1 MIDTTSGP
9 RCVGAIFDRSRPPE
23 QIAEFARAAQE
34 SGVDDL
40 WFVEDLR
47 WAGSVASAATALAAT
62 RTLRVGIGIAPA
74 PLRNPA
80 LLAMEIGTLAR
91 LHPGRLV
98 AGLGHGATGWMRE
111 VGALVPNRLDLLAE
125 TTSALRALLRGEEV
139 TLHGK
144 AIHLDGM
151 RLVHPPRQAPP
162 VVLGVIG
169 PRSLELSGRVA
180 DGTLVVEGRGPRDL
194 PGIRALID
202 RGRAARGEARD
213 GAAPERTTPEST
225 GHEVIVFCDL
235 VLGDDPAQVRAA
247 SAPLRMD
254 LSSLLGVPEDEVFIA
269 SGDAAEVAGHVR
281 SLWDAGADTVVLR
294 PAGDAPIQSLSR
306 ALTALRA

>member
-1 MIDTTSGP
+1 MINTPSGP
-9 RCVGAIFDRSRPPE
+9 RRLGAIFDRSRPPE
-23 QIAEFARAAQE
+23 QIAGFARSAQE
-34 SGVDDL
+34 LGADDL

-62 RTLRVGIGIAPA
+62 QTLRVGIGIAPA

-80 LLAMEIGTLAR
+80 LLAMEIGTVAR

-98 AGLGHGATGWMRE
+98 AGLGHGATPWMRE

-125 TTSALRALLRGEEV
+125 TATALRAILRGEEV
-139 TLHGK
+139 TVHGK
-144 AIHLDGM
+144 AIRLDRM
-151 RLVHPPRQAPP
+151 RLVHPPAQAPP

-180 DGTLVVEGRGPRDL
+180 EGTLVVEGRGPRDL

-202 RGRAARGEARD
+202 RGRAARD
-213 GAAPERTTPEST
+213 GSEPAAA
-225 GHEVIVFCDL
+225 GHEIIVFCDL
-235 VLGDDPAQVRAA
+235 VLDDDPAKVQAA
-247 SAPLRMD
+247 SAPLRANI
-254 LSSLLGVPEDEVFIA
+254 SSFLGVPEDEVFIA
-269 SGDAAEVAGHVR
+269 AGDAAAVAGHIR

-294 PAGDAPIQSLSR
+294 PAGDAPMETLSR
-306 ALTALRA
+306 TLTALH